1 MTIKSSVIALLFCAS
16 IPSLGHA
23 ETPWRFEPL
32 GVECVFPTHWVLEQ
46 AAEHGDL
53 AKGGVLVRADRTP
66 GLPAGVRF
74 ELSLEPLAIQRT
86 APAEALEVLLK
97 NLKETP
103 KLQVLGS
110 EKSEI
115 RDNVSEVRVTWKI
128 AQSRHTLESVYR
140 ILDLKDRRLVASISG
155 RVELVA
161 GVRDELSQ
169 LWDSIR
175 AE

>member
-1 MTIKSSVIALLFCAS
+1 MTIKSSVVAFLFCAL
-16 IPSLGHA
+16 IPALGHA
-23 ETPWRFEPL
+23 ETTWRFEPL
-32 GVECVFPTHWVLEQ
+32 GVQCVFPTHWVLEK
-46 AAEHGDL
+46 APEHGDL

-74 ELSLEPLAIQRT
+74 ELSLEPLSIKRT
-86 APAEALEVLLK
+86 RPAEALDALLK
-97 NLKETP
+97 NLKNTP
-103 KLQVLGS
+103 KLQVLDS
-110 EKSEI
+110 KKSEI
-115 RDNVSEVRVTWKI
+115 AENVSEVRVTWKI
-128 AQSRHTLESVYR
+128 AQSRHTLESIYR
-140 ILDLKDRRLVASISG
+140 ILDTKDRRLVASISG